1 MPSKKS
7 KFLSLKEACLYLKTK
22 KIFLSENQLRKLI
35 LSKKLPAQKI
45 KGKWQIKKSSL
56 KKFFQIKSKTK
67 SKKSKKE
74 FKKEILFPLPFFS
87 NYALKLSLI
96 KLSKKSLKFSSKIF
110 KKCWQEALALI
121 LLSFLLLSSFFWYLP
136 PSTKAATYQF
146 IQTDWSGGA
155 TSTVAIHPDNQ
166 TGWNYYQSASNYLST
181 STSGELSLKPTIESF
196 TQTSDSDFNQGSFSS
211 TTITG
216 SGNEASVILLS
227 TFRRPISIFN
237 STSTDLTDYQISF
250 TLDTQSL

>member
-7 KFLSLKEACLYLKTK
+7 KFLSLKEASFYLKTK

-56 KKFFQIKSKTK
+56 KKFFKIKSKTK
-67 SKKSKKE
+67 SKKSKKSTSKKE
-74 FKKEILFPLPFFS
+74 FKKEILFPLPFLS
-87 NYALKLSLI
+87 DYALKLSLI

-136 PSTKAATYQF
+136 PSTKAATYYF

-155 TSTVAIHPDNQ
+155 TSTIAVHPDNQ
-166 TGWNYYQSASNYLST
+166 TGWKYYYEKGEDVEAT
-181 STSGELSLKPTIESF
+181 SSVTL
-196 TQTSDSDFNQGSFSS
+196 
-211 TTITG
+211 TTAG
-216 SGNEASVILLS
+216 GYIL
-227 TFRRPISIFN
+227 
-237 STSTDLTDYQISF
+237 
-250 TLDTQSL
+250 